1 MHDHV
6 TDKRL
11 KKLDSYRDF
20 HEVFLEDLREHP
32 EDIDVY
38 LEVAIE
44 DFEQERNI
52 DAFLLALRTIVE
64 AKDSI
69 ASLAKKT
76 HLSRQALYK
85 VLSPKGN
92 PRLDTIWAILNAL
105 GYSLSIKPIAS
116 TRKRAYNA
124 SSIKTKRKKWQ

>member
-1 MHDHV
+1 
-6 TDKRL
+6 
-11 KKLDSYRDF
+11 
-20 HEVFLEDLREHP
+20 
-32 EDIDVY
+32 
-38 LEVAIE
+38 VAIE

>member
-1 MHDHV
+1 MHDNKQP
-6 TDKRL
+6 DPSYEKRM
-11 KKLDSYRDF
+11 KKLEQYQDF
-20 HEVFLEDLREHP
+20 HDYMIANFREHP

-105 GYSLSIKPIAS
+105 GYSLSIKPIAPVGKRA
-116 TRKRAYNA
+116 RKRKNHP
-124 SSIKTKRKKWQ
+124 